1 MKPFYSLLLPGLLLA
16 TLPANPLWAQS
27 AQESPYLLGTNDE
40 VQVIVYGQPDYSIKT
55 RIKSDG
61 TISLPY
67 IGTVSALGKSTSD
80 LGASVA
86 GALRGGGYFTNPSV
100 NVEVVTFVSKS
111 VTVLGNVLTPGIYA
125 LDRPLTIAMVV
136 ARAGGVR
143 AGGADAVVISRADGS
158 PQLRVSLAAFGP
170 QDGANLTLTPGDTL
184 FVPPAELIYVYGQ
197 VNTPGAFAFQAGM
210 TYRQALARAG
220 GPTLAG
226 STRKIEVRRGD
237 KKLTGIGLDQPIQPE
252 DVLIIKE
259 RLF

>member
-1 MKPFYSLLLPGLLLA
+1 MKYSPTIVFLGLSLA
-16 TLPANPLWAQS
+16 APSTAPLQAQS
-27 AQESPYLLGTNDE
+27 VQESPYLLGTNDE

-61 TISLPY
+61 TITLPY
-67 IGTVSALGKSTSD
+67 IGVVSALGKSTSD

-86 GALRGGGYFTNPSV
+86 SALRSGGYFTNPSV
-100 NVEVVTFVSKS
+100 NVEVVAYVSKS
-111 VTVLGNVLTPGIYA
+111 VTVLGNVVTPGIYA
-125 LDRPLTIAMVV
+125 LDRPLTVAMVV

-143 AGGADAVVISRADGS
+143 AGGADAVVISHADGT
-158 PQLRVSLAAFGP
+158 PQVRVSLASLGP
-170 QDGANLTLTPGDTL
+170 QDAASMALMPGDTL
-184 FVPPAELIYVYGQ
+184 FVPTAELIYVYGQ

-226 STRKIEVRRGD
+226 STRKIEVRRRD
-237 KKLTGIGLDQPIQPE
+237 KKLTGLGLDEPIQPE